1 MNEIYDLEDIYTEEV
16 EQGKEPFRVDCDSK
30 ADWCIKIIKQEEA
43 ETERLLK
50 TIDEEID
57 ILEAKK
63 ERLQSQLQSKTGFL
77 KGKLAEYFDTVE
89 KKELKTQLKYTLPSG
104 SLVFVKPSI
113 RYERDNEKILNWLTE
128 NNKYEYIKT
137 NPTVDWSS
145 LKANEDITKIDGV
158 TLVEQPA
165 RFEVR

>member
-16 EQGKEPFRVDCDSK
+16 EQGKEPFRVLDDK
-30 ADWCIKIIKQEEA
+30 TADWCVKIIKKEEA
-43 ETERLLK
+43 ETDRLID
-50 TIDEEID
+50 TINQEID
-57 ILEAKK
+57 ILKAKK

-104 SLVFVKPSI
+104 SLVFVKPSV
-113 RYERDNEKILNWLTE
+113 RYDRDNEKILNWLTE

-137 NPTVDWSS
+137 NPTIDWAE
-145 LKANEDITKIDGV
+145 LKKNEDIENIDGV
-158 TLVEQPA
+158 TVVPVEA

>member
-16 EQGKEPFRVDCDSK
+16 EQGKEPFRVLDDK
-30 ADWCIKIIKQEEA
+30 TADWCIKIIKQEEA
-43 ETERLLK
+43 ETERLID
-50 TIDEEID
+50 TINQEID
-57 ILEAKK
+57 ILKAKK
-63 ERLQSQLQSKTGFL
+63 ERLQNQLQSKTGFL
-77 KGKLAEYFDTVE
+77 KGKLAEYFDIVE

-113 RYERDNEKILNWLTE
+113 SYERDNEKILNWLTE

-137 NPTVDWSS
+137 NPSVDWSS

-158 TLVEQPA
+158 TPVEQPA
-165 RFEVR
+165 KFEVR

>member
-1 MNEIYDLEDIYTEEV
+1 MYEYEIEDITNE
-16 EQGKEPFRVDCDSK
+16 KEPFRVDCDSK
-30 ADWCIKIIKQEEA
+30 ADWCVKIIKQEEA
-43 ETERLLK
+43 ETERLID
-50 TIDEEID
+50 TINQEID
-57 ILEAKK
+57 ILKVKK

-104 SLVFVKPSI
+104 SLVFVKSTI
-113 RYERDNEKILNWLTE
+113 RYDRDNEKILNWLTE

-137 NPTVDWSS
+137 NPTVDWAE
-145 LKANEDITKIDGV
+145 LKKNEDITKIDGV
-158 TLVEQPA
+158 TPVEQPA

>member
-16 EQGKEPFRVDCDSK
+16 EQGKEPFKITNDAL
-30 ADWCIKIIKQEEA
+30 ADWTVKIIKQEET
-43 ETERLLK
+43 ETERLIE
-50 TIDEEID
+50 TINQEID
-57 ILEAKK
+57 ILKAKK
-63 ERLQSQLQSKTGFL
+63 ERLVSQLQSKTGFL

-104 SLVFVKPSI
+104 SLIFVKPSI
-113 RYERDNEKILNWLTE
+113 SYERDNEKILNWLTE

-137 NPTVDWSS
+137 NPSVDWSS

-158 TLVEQPA
+158 TAVPVEA

>member
-16 EQGKEPFRVDCDSK
+16 EQGKEPFRVLDDK
-30 ADWCIKIIKQEEA
+30 TADWCIKIIKQEES

-63 ERLQSQLQSKTGFL
+63 KRLQSQLQSKTGFL

-104 SLVFVKPSI
+104 SLVFVKPSV
-113 RYERDNEKILNWLTE
+113 RYDRDNDRILNWLTE

-137 NPTVDWSS
+137 NPTVDWAE
-145 LKANEDITKIDGV
+145 LKKNEDITKIDGV
-158 TLVEQPA
+158 TAVEQPA

>member
-1 MNEIYDLEDIYTEEV
+1 MYEYEIEDITNE
-16 EQGKEPFRVDCDSK
+16 KEPFRVDCDSK
-30 ADWCIKIIKQEEA
+30 ADWCVKIIKQEEA
-43 ETERLLK
+43 ETERLID
-50 TIDEEID
+50 TINQEID
-57 ILEAKK
+57 ILKAKK

-89 KKELKTQLKYTLPSG
+89 KKELKTQLKYILPSG

-113 RYERDNEKILNWLTE
+113 RYDRDNEKILNWLTE

-137 NPTVDWSS
+137 NPTVDWAE
-145 LKANEDITKIDGV
+145 LKKNEDITKIDGV
-158 TLVEQPA
+158 TPVPVEA

>member
-16 EQGKEPFRVDCDSK
+16 EQGKEPFRITNDAL
-30 ADWCIKIIKQEEA
+30 ADWTVKIIKQEEA
-43 ETERLLK
+43 ETERLIN
-50 TIDEEID
+50 TINQEID
-57 ILEAKK
+57 ILKAKK

-113 RYERDNEKILNWLTE
+113 RYDRDNEKILNWLTE

-137 NPTVDWSS
+137 NPTVDWDE
-145 LKANEDITKIDGV
+145 LKKNEDITKIDGV
-158 TLVEQPA
+158 VSVPVEA

>member
-1 MNEIYDLEDIYTEEV
+1 MNEIYDLEDITNE
-16 EQGKEPFRVDCDSK
+16 KEPFKVDCDSK

-43 ETERLLK
+43 ETERLID
-50 TIDEEID
+50 TINQEID
-57 ILEAKK
+57 ILKAKK

-89 KKELKTQLKYTLPSG
+89 KKELKTQLKYILPSG
-104 SLVFVKPSI
+104 SLVFVKPSV
-113 RYERDNEKILNWLTE
+113 RYDRDNEKILNWLTE

-158 TLVEQPA
+158 TAIPVEA